1 MYKVRK
7 SKTGKKIAVT
17 MLGRQPDSHL
27 WALGKSTFID
37 ETTGG

>member
-1 MYKVRK
+1 MYKAKK
-7 SKTGKKIAVT
+7 SKMGNKISVT

-27 WALGKSTFID
+27 WALGKSTLID